1 VLRGL
6 KIGMADKITL
16 GGIGYALAG
25 LTLFVTIMGAMV
37 VWEYT
42 SGRVHLDGAAT
53 AVVPIR

>member
-1 VLRGL
+1 MLRGL
-6 KIGMADKITL
+6 KIDMADKITL

-37 VWEYT
+37 VWDYT
-42 SGRVHLDGAAT
+42 SGRVDLEGPAT